1 MKRLIRIKRP
11 LAAFMLLVFTCQLLT
26 PLAARALTSGP
37 AQPEMKGFEPAGTA
51 NLVDPFSGDFT
62 YNIPLMDVG
71 GYPLNIAYH
80 SGSGMDDEAS
90 WVGFGWSLNPGVI
103 DRQMRG
109 LPDDFNGAA
118 ANGDKIVKEFHMRN
132 DITGGVNFEF
142 KPEFFGF
149 DISSIAKVGLQAGIF
164 YNNKRGLGIEFG
176 MDANAPL
183 LSTNKS
189 TAGPNTAGLSAS
201 ASLNFNSQNGASF
214 NPALNFSIVG
224 KSKTESEKSAGLGIG
239 GGMNSRSG
247 LQYTTLSAAY
257 NPAKKEGD
265 KRNIVNMN
273 NASYTSYAA
282 QPFVPETQAEY
293 FSQSYSLA
301 PQLGG
306 EIWGT
311 YPAVQL
317 SGHYSIQKVA
327 HPVTTYNAYGFM
339 HGNDGKN
346 DGKALMDF
354 NREKDVPYFDGVPNL
369 PVPVA
374 TPDLFMANAQDGSGQ
389 YRAYLGGTGI
399 FSDHDA
405 VNTSVS
411 ASVGVEIGFGAG
423 FKTGGDV
430 QGSLSKSTTTKWKT
444 GDKFLYQDK
453 NSYDA
458 FGNFTGAGDVND
470 LTYEPVYFKRVGESI
485 PVDGSIY
492 DKVKGNV
499 PVRIKTQGTRDGATA
514 MAVFSGKDNTE
525 TAVKQNIVR
534 AKREVRNNSFSYLT
548 NAQTRIAGLDKKV
561 FDYYLSA
568 GGFKPLLDR
577 CSNPMVEAQQQPYKK
592 DHHIGEITI
601 TDEGGARKI
610 YGIPAYNTYQ
620 EDVSFSIPQ
629 NTNADDKARGLVAY
643 SPQDASGSNN
653 NGLDH
658 FYSKE
663 IIPGYAHSFLLSGI
677 LSPDYVDIKNDGIT
691 DDDPGTAVKF
701 NYWRKTDKFQ
711 WRTPY
716 TLPKNTPGDKARA
729 NYNEGLQSDKMD
741 DRGNYSYGTKELWY
755 THSIESKTMVAVF
768 ETGNRED
775 ALGADVAGTKD
786 LSVQNRQQYLKTIKL
801 YSKAD
806 WYKNAA
812 NAIPIKTVHFVYD
825 YSLFSDAGDIHK
837 GVPNN
842 SGDALA
848 APNENIVANQGGK
861 LTLKKIFFT
870 YQDNTKGALQP
881 YEFTY
886 DFNKTYEWKQFDR
899 WGNYKNAANANPAGV
914 SNDFYPYST
923 QDKTQ
928 ADENAALW
936 QLTKVATPAGGII
949 SIQYES
955 DDYSYVQQ
963 KKAMQMYPMAGVG
976 YEINKNSGYYQGD
989 KIFVQLP
996 QALGSDAE
1004 LRAKYFDG
1012 GNSDDSKNLFFKA
1025 WVKLRKNEEKYDY
1038 VAGYAEIENVQTDV
1052 KLAAGTNN
1060 VAEIKVRKIKG
1071 EGVSKEYHP
1080 IAKAAWQ
1087 FMRLNTPSLVYPGY
1101 NVREESAPMQF
1112 VKALLGAISSIS
1124 ELLAPF
1130 DTRAEIKKLAPEID
1144 LSRSWVRLDAATSD
1158 TKKINGNQYY
1168 AKLGGGSRVKEV
1180 SMSDEWNSMSQS
1192 AAQTASYGMVYDYS
1206 TRIKLSNGEEV
1217 TASSGVASYEPMIG
1231 SEENPF
1237 HQPSKYQQKVK
1248 LGPDNSFFI
1257 DEPLCESYFPGA
1269 SVGYSK
1275 VTVRNKGADGQ
1286 VGATGYTVSEFYTER
1301 DYPTMVGHTPID
1313 AQRFGGGNILQM
1325 LKIKKNNSRVAS
1337 QGYTIELNDMQG
1349 KPKSEKVVDRG
1360 GNEISSV
1367 YYYYKT
1373 VNQDAPEKRLN
1384 NEALVLQKDGSISN
1398 AVIGRDIEMYSDMRS
1413 QTSFTA
1419 GVNVMI
1425 NVDAIYLLFAV
1436 IPIPNILPLPNAAYT
1451 GFRSASTVK
1460 IIQQYGILDKVVKRQ
1475 NGSQITTENLAWDAN
1490 TGEVLLTRS
1499 QNEFDD
1505 PVYSLSYPSHWA
1517 YDDGMGPAYKNL
1529 GLMIANFSATGG
1541 LIGNT
1546 AATQLLVSG
1555 DELLIKNNSGVYQKY
1570 WINKAGSPGASQLV
1584 LIDEAGSPATVSSV
1598 TALIVRSGRRNMH
1611 SMAIGSLVSLVNPVK
1626 NGRLNIG
1633 AFTKILDANGS
1644 IYNDE
1649 WAIEAKNVLNTVMVC
1664 PDGYL
1669 TDATG
1674 QCYQDIEV
1682 VTDPSYGTLNGTA
1695 VRIKNAAY
1703 STSGTILTDRTNV
1716 WLNSAATTN
1725 DDPANNLS
1733 TQPFTAN
1740 PITPLSNPVWRNT
1753 GGTAGDYDGP
1763 LNRSGIWPQS
1773 ANSTNYAGT
1782 NEWVGIRSKFYVS
1795 SSDAS
1800 NISGS
1805 SGLFYI
1811 GFGGDNVMEVYIDNM
1826 VQPLV
1831 GRNRFNDNNASGLY
1845 RSWRIKP
1852 VTLALNQQHE
1862 IFIRVRNAVALSPG
1876 SIGVELYNNTFTQI
1890 RNATCIYESCL
1901 ICNNGCAA
1909 CKTAAVAATIPN
1921 PFPCTGKTPA
1931 SVNII
1936 WSTKCLAGKRFTYHA
1951 FGTTINNDLAPI
1963 CSNGGTTYLD
1973 DNCDWK
1979 CKAIQRIYAAKIVQ
1993 KTCEIP
1999 VGKTINPYTSG
2010 LRGNWRMQ
2018 KSFAYHTDRESVL
2031 PQIRPGDPDVIEK
2044 TDIRKSGAYA
2054 VFNPFWNYQAGQWV
2068 SQEQLST
2075 KDANWVKANE
2085 MTVFNQK
2092 GQEIENVDALN
2103 RYSSA
2108 QFGYL
2113 QSMATAV
2120 ASNARYTDI
2129 GYDGFEDYDFNV
2141 DNCSN
2146 TDTCNL
2152 DGHFSIRALS
2162 RKYPNAISPDA
2173 TYAHTGRNSLKI
2185 TGGSNAI
2192 IAKPLALPT
2201 GTTLYT
2207 FQGAAMQLTDKGILY
2222 GFKPQKNK
2230 TYLLSAWI
2238 KDEPP
2243 ANPTA
2248 GLDESTNV
2256 QLLPNESGKAAV
2268 EIIAG
2273 GTTIASTIKAGPRVE
2288 KWRKV
2293 EVVFTIPA
2301 NASELQ
2307 IRFRPG
2313 STTAWFDDVRIQPYD
2328 AQMKTYAYD
2337 NKSMRLW
2344 AELDENNFATFYEYD
2359 DEGILIRVKKET
2371 ERGVMTIKE
2380 TRSTYRFKK

>member
-11 LAAFMLLVFTCQLLT
+11 LAAIMLLVFTCQLLT

-90 WVGFGWSLNPGVI
+90 WVGFGWSLNPGAI

-118 ANGDKIVKEFHMRN
+118 ANGDKIVKEFNMRN

-149 DISSIAKVGLQAGIF
+149 GISSIAKLGLQAGIF

-214 NPALNFSIVG
+214 NPTLNFSIVG
-224 KSKTESEKSAGLGIG
+224 KSNTESEKSAGLGIG
-239 GGMNSRSG
+239 GGMNARSG

-257 NPAKKEGD
+257 NPGKNEGD
-265 KRNIVNMN
+265 RRNIVNMN

-411 ASVGVEIGFGAG
+411 ASLGVEIGFGAG

-430 QGSLSKSTTTKWKT
+430 QGSLSKSTTTKWET

-453 NSYDA
+453 NIYDA

-470 LTYEPVYFKRVGESI
+470 LTYEPVYFKRVGESV

-492 DKVKGNV
+492 DKVKGNI

-525 TAVKQNIVR
+525 TAVTKNIVR
-534 AKREVRNNSFSYLT
+534 DKREARNNSFSYLT

-568 GGFKPLLDR
+568 GGFTPLLNR

-601 TDEGGARKI
+601 TDEGGTRKI

-643 SPQDASGSNN
+643 TPRDASGSNN

-677 LSPDYVDIKNDGIT
+677 LSPDYTDITGDGIT
-691 DDDPGTAVKF
+691 DDDLGTAVKF

-716 TLPKNTPGDKARA
+716 TFKGNSPGDKARA
-729 NYNEGLQSDKMD
+729 NYNEGLQSDRMD

-755 THSIESKTMVAVF
+755 LHSIESKTMVAVF

-775 ALGADVAGTKD
+775 ALGADAAGTKD
-786 LSVQNRQQYLKTIKL
+786 LSVQHRQQYLKTIKL

-806 WYKNAA
+806 WYKNTA
-812 NAIPIKTVHFVYD
+812 NAIPIKTVHFVYN
-825 YSLFSDAGDIHK
+825 YSLFSNPGDIHQ

-848 APNENIVANQGGK
+848 APNENIASNEGGK

-870 YQDNTKGALQP
+870 YQDNTKGVLQP

-899 WGNYKNAANANPAGV
+899 WGNYKNAASANPTGV

-923 QDKTQ
+923 QDKMQ
-928 ADENAALW
+928 ADANATLW
-936 QLTKVATPAGGII
+936 QLTKIATPAGGII
-949 SIQYES
+949 SVQYES

-963 KKAMQMYPMAGVG
+963 KKAMQMYPMAGIG

-1004 LRAKYFDG
+1004 LRARYFDG
-1012 GNSDDSKNLFFKA
+1012 GSSNDSKHLFFKA

-1038 VAGYAEIENVQTDV
+1038 VAGYAEIENIQTDV

-1101 NVREESAPMQF
+1101 NVREDAAPMQF

-1158 TKKINGNQYY
+1158 TKKINGNPYY
-1168 AKLGGGSRVKEV
+1168 AKLGGGLRVKEV

-1248 LGPDNSFFI
+1248 LGPDNAFFI

-1269 SVGYSK
+1269 SVGYSR

-1286 VGATGYTVSEFYTER
+1286 VGATGYTVNEFYTAK
-1301 DYPTMVGHTPID
+1301 DYPTVVSHTPID
-1313 AQRFGGGNILQM
+1313 VQRFGGANILQM
-1325 LKIKKNNSRVAS
+1325 LAIKKNNSRVAS

-1349 KPKSEKVVDRG
+1349 KPASEKIVDRG

-1367 YYYYKT
+1367 YYYYRT
-1373 VNQDAPEKRLN
+1373 VNQDAPEKKLN

-1451 GFRSASTVK
+1451 GFRSASTIK

-1475 NGSQITTENLAWDAN
+1475 NGSRITTENLAWDAN

-1505 PVYSLSYPSHWA
+1505 PVYGLSYPSHWA

-1541 LIGNT
+1541 LIASA
-1546 AATQLLVSG
+1546 AATQLLVPG

-1570 WINKAGSPGASQLV
+1570 WINKAGVAGASQLV
-1584 LIDEAGSPATVSSV
+1584 LIDGAGIPATVSSV
-1598 TALIVRSGRRNMH
+1598 TALIVRSGRRNMQT
-1611 SMAIGSLVSLVNPVK
+1611 MAIGSLVSLVNPVK

-1674 QCYQDIEV
+1674 RCYKEIPV
-1682 VTDPSYGTLNGTA
+1682 GGTP
-1695 VRIKNAAY
+1695 VFPAAAAIY
-1703 STSGTILTDRTNV
+1703 PQQSTSYSVCGTRLVN
-1716 WLNSAATTN
+1716 NSVYYAAIGGGEPPANQITSISTAAFMNGSTACSGANATTFN
-1725 DDPANNLS
+1725 
-1733 TQPFTAN
+1733 
-1740 PITPLSNPVWRNT
+1740 
-1753 GGTAGDYDGP
+1753 GP
-1763 LNRSGIWPQS
+1763 LNRCGIWTQGVT
-1773 ANSTNYAGT
+1773 AYR
-1782 NEWVGIRSKFYVS
+1782 NEWIGTKTKLTIKT
-1795 SSDAS
+1795 SDLKNSVITGNTAR
-1800 NISGS
+1800 I
-1805 SGLFYI
+1805 FI
-1811 GFGGDNVMEVYIDNM
+1811 GFAAQHNIEIRIDNVLVAAYGDNSSN
-1826 VQPLV
+1826 
-1831 GRNRFNDNNASGLY
+1831 GNTNTY
-1845 RSWRIKP
+1845 RYWRIKP
-1852 VTLALNQQHE
+1852 VSITLDTQHE
-1862 IFIRVRNAVALSPG
+1862 IYIRTLNKSTTKGVM
-1876 SIGVELYNNTFTQI
+1876 GVELYDNTVAQLRNAICAKNNCAGCTITSPVLSSNPLCNNNT
-1890 RNATCIYESCL
+1890 
-1901 ICNNGCAA
+1901 
-1909 CKTAAVAATIPN
+1909 V
-1921 PFPCTGKTPA
+1921 PA
-1931 SVNII
+1931 RIL
-1936 WSTKCLAGKRFTYHA
+1936 WSTDCLSELNYFNYHA
-1951 FGTTINNDLAPI
+1951 TASGTAIPDFNLS
-1963 CSNGGTTYLD
+1963 CSNGALPFED
-1973 DNCDWK
+1973 AQCNPACPL
-1979 CKAIQRIYAAKIVQ
+1979 AIQRIYTAKIPR
-1993 KTCEIP
+1993 TICALP
-1999 VGKTINPYTSG
+1999 VGKTINPYTTG
-2010 LRGNWRMQ
+2010 MRGNWRMQ
-2018 KSFAYHTDRESVL
+2018 QSFAYHTDRESLL
-2031 PQIRPGDPDVIEK
+2031 PEIKPGDPDVIEK

-2054 VFNPFWNYQAGQWV
+2054 VFNPFWNYQAGTWLAQP
-2068 SQEQLST
+2068 QLQQ
-2075 KDANWVKANE
+2075 KDVNWVKGNE
-2085 MTVFNQK
+2085 ITFFNQK
-2092 GQEIENVDALN
+2092 GQEIENVDALH
-2103 RYSSA
+2103 RYSAA
-2108 QFGYL
+2108 QFGYG
-2113 QSMATAV
+2113 QSLATAV

-2129 GYDGFEDYDFNV
+2129 GYDGFEDYDFDV
-2141 DNCSN
+2141 DDCLLS
-2146 TDTCNL
+2146 DTCNL
-2152 DGHFSIRALS
+2152 DGHFSTRRLS
-2162 RKYPNAISPDA
+2162 RKYPSAVSTDA
-2173 TYAHTGRNSLKI
+2173 GYAHTGRNSLRVTAGADASI
-2185 TGGSNAI
+2185 VLPLLPAGSNVM
-2192 IAKPLALPT
+2192 
-2201 GTTLYT
+2201 YT
-2207 FQGAAMQLTDKGILY
+2207 FLGAYMQLTDKGILY
-2222 GFKPQKNK
+2222 GLKPQPGKA
-2230 TYLLSAWI
+2230 YLLSAWI
-2238 KDEPP
+2238 KDEPVN
-2243 ANPTA
+2243 NPVA
-2248 GLDESTNV
+2248 GADESSNV
-2256 QLLPNESGKAAV
+2256 QLLPGESGKAAV

-2273 GTTIASTIKAGPRVE
+2273 GATIASTLKAGPRVE
-2288 KWRKV
+2288 QWRKV
-2293 EVVFTIPA
+2293 EVVFSVPVNGST
-2301 NASELQ
+2301 LQ
-2307 IRFRPG
+2307 IKFRPG
-2313 STTAWFDDVRIQPYD
+2313 SSTAWFDDIRIQPYE
-2328 AQMKTYAYD
+2328 AQMKTFAYD
-2337 NKSMRLW
+2337 NRSMRLW

-2371 ERGVMTIKE
+2371 ERGIMTIKE
-2380 TRSTYRFKK
+2380 TRSTYRTGK